1 MECIFFHKNMSTV
14 SLFSVFNKKLCTST
28 ISNFKKFRHIK
39 NLLFIKNDI
48 YFLYIYFDRYY
59 YAKMIK
65 IQVNNVDMFYDVY
78 ESEFGDG
85 FYPVTQL
92 NNSCKSKIRIGFHLI
107 TNQYK
112 EVYWKQIYNDVDLIN
127 GLDVNEGALLLAILN
142 KRLNADIDI
151 NKKNAIKGI
160 ANKWGIIIYQK
171 NGM

>member
-1 MECIFFHKNMSTV
+1 MSTV
-14 SLFSVFNKKLCTST
+14 SLFSIFKKNLCTYP
-28 ISNFKKFRHIK
+28 ISYFQKFRYIK
-39 NLLFIKNDI
+39 NLLFIKNDT
-48 YFLYIYFDRYY
+48 YFYIYYNRYY
-59 YAKMIK
+59 YAKMIT

-92 NNSCKSKIRIGFHLI
+92 TNSCKSKIRIGFHLI

-112 EVYWKQIYNDVDLIN
+112 EVYWKQIYNEVDLIN

-142 KRLNADIDI
+142 KRLNSDIDI

-160 ANKWGIIIYQK
+160 TNKWGIIIYQK
-171 NGM
+171 NECK